1 LGHGDGAISWRG
13 SERPALQTIDRYFPM
28 ITYQVRGLGTVRT
41 RRDAIIIGGGIVGT
55 AVAYFLAKRGMKP
68 LIIER
73 DQPGCLQSGRNMGSV
88 RQQGRDLREL
98 PLMMEGMKIWDGLE
112 GELNRSLGWR
122 RSGNLILARNDD
134 QTAMFERW
142 CSYVRSYGLESEIIS
157 AGHISRLTGD
167 MKHAGRVGL
176 YTASD
181 GKADPSRVTRAFFDA
196 AIEMGAEFLTGQ
208 GVDEILV
215 QGGRA
220 CGVRVGAGEYRS
232 DTIICA
238 AGTASQGLLRR
249 HSIRIPMETVR
260 ASIVR
265 IVCRNVNFEPVLTA
279 PGFSGR
285 QSVDGS
291 IHLGATSSIDYDV
304 GLKSWD
310 GIRWFKDKYSSH
322 ARAIK
327 INLPGLAGLRSRKGV
342 PAVDIPQARSFV
354 PVNLKSIGLAIQK
367 FRKYYPQAEEIEL
380 VSCWAGNPDFT
391 PDELPV
397 IGLSSK
403 VDNLLIGF
411 GGHGFG
417 FGPMVATILADL
429 ATGRRSAAIHDF
441 HPDRFANGTW
451 SKPDFQLVI

>member
-1 LGHGDGAISWRG
+1 MS
-13 SERPALQTIDRYFPM
+13 
-28 ITYQVRGLGTVRT
+28 TYQVRGLGTARS

-55 AVAYFLAKRGMKP
+55 AVAYYLARCGMKP

-73 DQPGCLQSGRNMGSV
+73 DQPGCLQSGRNLGSV

-98 PLMMEGMKIWDGLE
+98 PLMMDCMKIWDGLE
-112 GELNRSLGWR
+112 GELSRPLGWR

-134 QTAMFERW
+134 QTALFERW
-142 CSYVRSYGLESEIIS
+142 CKDVRPYGLESEIIS
-157 AGHISRLTGD
+157 VERISRLTGNI
-167 MKHAGRVGL
+167 KHVSRFGL

-181 GKADPSRVTRAFFDA
+181 GKADPSRVTRGFFDA

-238 AGTASQGLLRR
+238 AGTASRGLLRR
-249 HSIRIPMETVR
+249 HSIRIPVETVR
-260 ASIVR
+260 ASVVR
-265 IVCRNVNFEPVLTA
+265 IVCRNVNFDPVLSA

-304 GLKSWD
+304 GFKSWD

-322 ARAIK
+322 AKAIN
-327 INLPGLAGLRSRKGV
+327 INLPGLACLRSRKDV
-342 PAVDIPQARSFV
+342 PAVDIPRARSAI
-354 PVNLKSIGLAIQK
+354 PVNLQSIALAIQD
-367 FRKYYPQAEEIEL
+367 FRRYYPQAEEVEL

-417 FGPMVATILADL
+417 FGPIVATILADL

-451 SKPDFQLVI
+451 SKPDPQLVI